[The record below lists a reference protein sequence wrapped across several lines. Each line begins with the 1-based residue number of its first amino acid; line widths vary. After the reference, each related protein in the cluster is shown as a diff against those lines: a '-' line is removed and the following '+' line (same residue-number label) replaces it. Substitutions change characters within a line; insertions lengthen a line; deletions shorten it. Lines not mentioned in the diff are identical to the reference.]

1 VIGFAITGWLVH
13 RKETGCRLE
22 GDLGSKRYRAT
33 KPAVR
38 LGVRVCAAGLLWW
51 SPTVL

>member
-1 VIGFAITGWLVH
+1 FAITGWLVH

-33 KPAVR
+33 
-38 LGVRVCAAGLLWW
+38 
-51 SPTVL
+51 SFI